1 MTFKALT
8 MVSLA
13 ALTLAGCN
21 AAAEPVDKAAI
32 ERQLRKNEQQWN
44 RAYASRD
51 AAALA
56 AMYAEDAALANPGA
70 NMAKGAKAIAKET
83 ESYTKD
89 PNLRVAFSA
98 SRIQV
103 ADSGDLAYTRGNYQL
118 TMTDPKTKQ
127 PHNSTGYY
135 LTVWQKQDDG
145 SWKAVEDFITPG
157 APPTVASHATMT
169 SF

>member
-1 MTFKALT
+1 MIKTLMGISIGAL
-8 MVSLA
+8 A
-13 ALTLAGCN
+13 LAGCN

-44 RAYASRD
+44 RAYAQRD

-56 AMYAEDAALANPGA
+56 GMYAEDAALANPGA
-70 NMAKGAKAIAKET
+70 NMAKGAAAIRKET
-83 ESYTKD
+83 EAYTKD
-89 PNLRVAFSA
+89 PNLKVVFQA

-145 SWKAVEDFITPG
+145 SWKAVEDFVTPG
-157 APPTVASHATMT
+157 APPTIASHAQMT